1 MSNLVTLEI
10 ETRGAFADGHL
21 FGNVGAYER
30 LKGRAHF
37 AVDPLAPA
45 QGSVVDLELAPR
57 NEAGL
62 VEFSADILILKPVD
76 MSRSN
81 RRIFFDYGNRANIR
95 ALQFFCD
102 APFSNDPSTLAHA
115 GNGYLFRHGY
125 VVVWCAWQGDVRR
138 GGGRFC
144 LDVPV
149 AGGGEEP
156 VTGQVRTEFIIEQDG
171 LDTLPVS
178 GFASTN
184 GHPPLS
190 LDTQAARLTRRVHP
204 DDQRE
209 PVAASDWQF
218 ARVEQGPGMDGQG
231 QERGLVPCESSIHMP
246 AGFERGFIYELIYTA
261 RDPRIMGL
269 GFVAV
274 RDFVSFLRNGDADA
288 SGVTNPLREHAA
300 PPIERAYCWG
310 RSQTGRLIREA
321 VYQGFNADADGRK
334 VFDGALIH
342 VAGGGRMILNHRFAC
357 GTDAAGQEFET
368 HDKAADR
375 FPFTYGKTRDHVSGR
390 EDALLRDADTDPL
403 IMHTQ
408 TGTEYW
414 QRRGSLAHTDSEG
427 NDVPLPES
435 VRLYVWSSTQHFA
448 DPAPT
453 AAKSG
458 SLVHALNRAQ
468 TSPFFRA
475 LLATMDAWATDG
487 TSPPLSRYPRR
498 QDGTLVDAAAWK
510 KGFPMIPGTFRPQA
524 PAALP
529 AFDHGERL
537 ESGFLDVV
545 PPVRTAQAYTV
556 LVPATDSDG
565 IDLGGVKAPMVAAP
579 LGTFTGWNIRGREIS
594 GHGAMF
600 WFAGSFIPFCE
611 TRRERELTGDPR
623 PSNEERYDSAE
634 HYVQQVRS
642 HCEKLIEQRLLLAED
657 LPRILSH
664 ASRWFR
670 PWTETG

>member
-1 MSNLVTLEI
+1 MSNLVTLDI
-10 ETRGAFADGHL
+10 HQRDPFADGHL
-21 FGNVGAYER
+21 FGDVGAYER

-37 AVDPLAPA
+37 AVDPDADA
-45 QGSVVDLELAPR
+45 QRSVVDLGLAPR
-57 NEAGL
+57 NSAGL

-76 MSRSN
+76 MARSN

-102 APFSNDPSTLAHA
+102 APFSNDPSALAHA

-144 LDVPV
+144 LDVPT
-149 AGGGEEP
+149 ARNGDEL

-184 GHPPLS
+184 GHPPVS
-190 LDTQAARLTRRVHP
+190 LDTTHAQLTRRLHP
-204 DDQRE
+204 DDART
-209 PVAASDWQF
+209 PVPATDWQF

-231 QERGLVPCESSIHMP
+231 QERGLVPCDSSIHMP
-246 AGFERGFIYELIYTA
+246 GGFQRGFIYELIYSA
-261 RDPRIMGL
+261 KDPRIMGL

-274 RDFVSFLRNGDADA
+274 RDFISFLRHADRDAGG
-288 SGVTNPLREHAA
+288 STNPLRERDA

-321 VYQGFNADADGRK
+321 IYQGFNADAQQRK

-342 VAGGGRMILNHRFAC
+342 VSGGGRMVLNHRFSC
-357 GTDAAGQEFET
+357 GTDAAGQQFET

-375 FPFTYGKTRDHVSGR
+375 FPFTYAQTRDHVTGQ
-390 EDALLRDADTDPL
+390 EDALLKRPDTDPL
-403 IMHTQ
+403 VMHTQ

-414 QRRGSLAHTDSEG
+414 QRRGSLAHTDSQG
-427 NDVPLPES
+427 NDVPLPEN

-453 AAKSG
+453 AAHSG
-458 SLVHALNRAQ
+458 ALAHALNRAQ

-487 TSPPLSRYPRR
+487 TAPPLSRYPRR
-498 QDGTLVDAAAWK
+498 QDGTLVDAAAWR
-510 KGFPMIPGTFRPQA
+510 KGFPLIPGTFRPQN
-524 PAALP
+524 PAGLP
-529 AFDHGERL
+529 VFDHGERV
-537 ESGFLDVV
+537 ESGYLDQV
-545 PPVRTAQAYTV
+545 PPARTGDAYTV

-579 LGTFTGWNIRGREIS
+579 LGTFTGWNIRGRTIS

-600 WFAGSFIPFCE
+600 WFAGSFMPFCD
-611 TRRERELTGDPR
+611 TQRERELTGDPR
-623 PSNEERYDSAE
+623 PSTEERYESVDA
-634 HYVQQVRS
+634 YVGAVRA

-657 LPRILSH
+657 LPRILSQ
-664 ASRWFR
+664 AARWFR
-670 PWTETG
+670 PWTEVG